1 MSRKKQVYYYDTET
15 CTYQPRKL
23 SVALVTRKVAF
34 FVLFAV
40 VLAGGTIALFNQF
53 LVDAKSSELH
63 VENEALLAK
72 LNKVNSK
79 IDQYESRLNQ
89 IFEKD
94 NALYL
99 PIVGE
104 NIISKSRWM
113 AGTGGS
119 AIFDKSINNA
129 AFKTE
134 LRISGLKSRLTLLNT
149 SLDAV
154 HKKANVQE
162 VELLNMPS
170 ILPTNGTL
178 ISGFGYRTHPV
189 LGHSKFHEGLDFACQ
204 TGTPIY
210 ASGNAI
216 VETADYNEHGYG
228 ININLDHQNGY
239 RTKYAHLS
247 ELKVKQG
254 QKVKRGQLIGYS
266 GSTGMSSGPH
276 LHYEVSYNNVKT
288 DPIDF
293 IYMDL
298 SPQEYR
304 RLKLD
309 KSSVTKEAVK
319 EKLVAPSMD

>member
-1 MSRKKQVYYYDTET
+1 MS
-15 CTYQPRKL
+15 
-23 SVALVTRKVAF
+23 LVVRKVAF
-34 FVLFAV
+34 FVVFASFLV
-40 VLAGGTIALFNQF
+40 GGTVTLFNQY
-53 LVDAKSSELH
+53 LVDAKSSDLH
-63 VENEALLAK
+63 IENEALLAK
-72 LNKVNSK
+72 LNNVNSK
-79 IDQYESRLNQ
+79 IDQYESR
-89 IFEKD
+89 ITTIYEKD

-104 NIISKSRWM
+104 NIISRSRWM

-134 LRISGLKSRLTLLNT
+134 LRISGLKSRLLLLNT

-154 HKKANVQE
+154 QKKATVHE

-210 ASGNAI
+210 ASGNAV
-216 VETADYNEHGYG
+216 VETAEYSDNGYG
-228 ININLDHQNGY
+228 KNINLDHENGF

-247 ELKVKQG
+247 EIKVKPG
-254 QKVKRGQLIGYS
+254 QRVKRGQLIGYS
-266 GSTGMSSGPH
+266 GNTGLSSGPH
-276 LHYEVSYNNVKT
+276 LHYEVSIDNVKT

-309 KSSVTKEAVK
+309 KSSATKEAIK